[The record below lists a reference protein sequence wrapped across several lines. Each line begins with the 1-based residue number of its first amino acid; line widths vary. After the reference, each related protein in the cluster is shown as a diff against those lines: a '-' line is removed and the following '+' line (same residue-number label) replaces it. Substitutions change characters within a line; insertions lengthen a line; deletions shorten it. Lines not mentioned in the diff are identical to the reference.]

1 MTGGDPADILGSKC
15 SAMSLDVDSPSDEG
29 SVRPVRRRGRI
40 LPKLL
45 LASGSLLIFLLLAE
59 GVLSLAGFG
68 NVEIYE
74 PDPKLFWRL
83 KPDQN
88 CFTKVDHKPVR
99 INSRGTRG
107 PEFDVPKPT
116 GTVRILSLGD
126 SKTFGWGMAENETY
140 SARTEALLREKAGG
154 GRNIEVVNAGVNA
167 WSYPQI
173 RVFLQE
179 RGLAFGPDIAV
190 LADANLWTQFSEDSD
205 PVFVRAMLSRVRLK
219 NLLRRSAIYHW
230 LIEIQLENFYA
241 QARTRFIPVDPKQD
255 QLFKEQ
261 QKTDPDAVFRNA
273 IEGFCQAARA
283 GGVQP
288 VVIYI
293 PILYD
298 LEAGKVTQVQKVKR
312 EVCERLGVPFF
323 DFTDDLKPNAASY
336 YLEADPVHLNVQ
348 GNELVARRL
357 AERLATLLPR

>member
-1 MTGGDPADILGSKC
+1 MSSVSQPESAPAG
-15 SAMSLDVDSPSDEG
+15 
-29 SVRPVRRRGRI
+29 PVRRRGRL
-40 LPKLL
+40 LPKLV
-45 LASGSLLIFLLLAE
+45 LAVGSLLLFLLLAE

-83 KPDQN
+83 KPNQD
-88 CFTKVDHKPVR
+88 CFTKVDNKPVH

-107 PEFDVPKPT
+107 PEFEVPKPK

-126 SKTFGWGMAENETY
+126 SKTFGWGLSESETY
-140 SARTEALLREKAGG
+140 SARVEALLSAKASDD
-154 GRNIEVVNAGVNA
+154 GRKIEVVNAGVNA

-173 RVFLQE
+173 KVYFQE
-179 RGLAFGPDIAV
+179 IGLGFEPDIAV

-205 PVFVRAMLSRVRLK
+205 PAFVKTMLSRVRLK

-230 LIEIQLENFYA
+230 LIEVQLNNFYQ
-241 QARTRFIPVDPKQD
+241 QARTRFIPIDPKQD

-261 QKTDPDAVFRNA
+261 QKSDPDAFFKKA
-273 IEGFCQAARA
+273 IEEFCGVAKAR
-283 GGVQP
+283 GVRP
-288 VVIYI
+288 VVIFI

-298 LEAGKVTQVQKVKR
+298 LKAGTVTNVQKAKR
-312 EVCERLGVPFF
+312 ELCERMGVPFL
-323 DFTDDLKPNAASY
+323 DFTEDLREDADSY
-336 YLEADPVHLNVQ
+336 YLEADPVHLNVK

-357 AERLATLLPR
+357 ADLLAGVITR